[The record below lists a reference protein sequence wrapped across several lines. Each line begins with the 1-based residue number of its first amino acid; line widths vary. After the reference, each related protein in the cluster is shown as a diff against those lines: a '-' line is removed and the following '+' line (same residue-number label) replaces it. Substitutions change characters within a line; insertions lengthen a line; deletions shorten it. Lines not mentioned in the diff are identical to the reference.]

1 MNFKNNAL
9 RELPNFA
16 KEFPEYSL
24 GEILYS
30 AIRLT
35 GAKKISDLLILS
47 DEEIFSAIEKAK
59 IQEKEN

>member
-35 GAKKISDLLILS
+35 GSKKISDLLILS

>member
-9 RELPNFA
+9 RELPNFS
-16 KEFPEYSL
+16 KEFPDYSF

-30 AIRLT
+30 VIRLT
-35 GAKKISDLLILS
+35 GAKKISDLLTLS

-59 IQEKEN
+59 LQEKEN

>member
-9 RELPNFA
+9 RELSILS
-16 KEFPEYSL
+16 KELPDYTL

-30 AIRLT
+30 VIRLT
-35 GAKKISDLLILS
+35 SAKKTSEILNLT

-59 IQEKEN
+59 TQEKEN

>member
-9 RELPNFA
+9 RELPILA
-16 KEFPEYSL
+16 KELPEYTL

-30 AIRLT
+30 VIRLT
-35 GAKKISDLLILS
+35 GVKKSSDLLTLS